1 MCVNYTTKFSSM
13 KKTKSDILVRQSI
26 LAQLQLRMLCWMR
39 HARMTTVVAFD
50 QRRTVMATALQMT
63 HCCLMKGL
71 DLQLEVISSMHSYR
85 LQVANTQHSV
95 KQAEAEPVM
104 HNFTSFNSLRWINF
118 NVNSSQAGQIA
129 MAGNFVSKS

>member
-1 MCVNYTTKFSSM
+1 
-13 KKTKSDILVRQSI
+13 
-26 LAQLQLRMLCWMR
+26 
-39 HARMTTVVAFD
+39 MTTVVAFD

-118 NVNSSQAGQIA
+118 NYNSSQAWPNSNGWQ
-129 MAGNFVSKS
+129 FCV